1 MKKIK
6 FLVLNLLIL
15 SVLTNC
21 GFKRINNLENQ
32 NYSIKNINI
41 DGEKKIGYF
50 IRNEL
55 LLSSDSK
62 SKNLINIELLVNK
75 KIEKLE
81 KDISNKVT
89 KYRMTL
95 KVSAKIK
102 NLRKNKTLE
111 RTFVQNESYDVK
123 SSHSITLK
131 NEKRAANNLAERI
144 SEEFIRYLR
153 VNF

>member
-21 GFKRINNLENQ
+21 GFKRINNLESQ

>member
-21 GFKRINNLENQ
+21 GLKRINNLESQ

-89 KYRMTL
+89 KYRMSL

>member
-21 GFKRINNLENQ
+21 GFKRINNLESQ

-62 SKNLINIELLVNK
+62 SKN
-75 KIEKLE
+75 
-81 KDISNKVT
+81 
-89 KYRMTL
+89 
-95 KVSAKIK
+95 
-102 NLRKNKTLE
+102 
-111 RTFVQNESYDVK
+111 
-123 SSHSITLK
+123 
-131 NEKRAANNLAERI
+131 
-144 SEEFIRYLR
+144 
-153 VNF
+153 